1 MEFVRLRAHQYQKF
15 DGSVVQNAKNG
26 RTLSGADAPALPKG
40 ELLCIFRAA
49 QIKLP
54 LPGEL
59 LSEAKLRGSH
69 KKSRPALGD
78 PGGSRYAVFR
88 TLPEVCG
95 LVVQALIA
103 LG

>member
-15 DGSVVQNAKNG
+15 DGFVVQNAKNG
-26 RTLSGADAPALPKG
+26 RALSGADAPALPKG

-54 LPGEL
+54 LSGEL

-69 KKSRPALGD
+69 KKAARLFGNRAAAVMQFSGYYQRFAVSLYRP
-78 PGGSRYAVFR
+78 S
-88 TLPEVCG
+88 
-95 LVVQALIA
+95 
-103 LG
+103 

>member
-54 LPGEL
+54 LSGEL

-69 KKSRPALGD
+69 KKTARLFGNRAAKGRLMKMIYQRFAVSLYRP
-78 PGGSRYAVFR
+78 S
-88 TLPEVCG
+88 
-95 LVVQALIA
+95 
-103 LG
+103 

>member
-15 DGSVVQNAKNG
+15 DGSVVQNAKKRAN
-26 RTLSGADAPALPKG
+26 LSGADAPALPKG

-54 LPGEL
+54 LSGEL

-69 KKSRPALGD
+69 KKAARLFGNRAAAVMQFSEHYQRFAVSLYRP
-78 PGGSRYAVFR
+78 S
-88 TLPEVCG
+88 
-95 LVVQALIA
+95 
-103 LG
+103 

>member
-54 LPGEL
+54 LSGEL

-69 KKSRPALGD
+69 KKAARLFGNRAATVMQFSEHYQRFAVSLYRP
-78 PGGSRYAVFR
+78 S
-88 TLPEVCG
+88 
-95 LVVQALIA
+95 
-103 LG
+103 

>member
-1 MEFVRLRAHQYQKF
+1 MEFVRLGAPQYQKF

-54 LPGEL
+54 LSGEL

-69 KKSRPALGD
+69 KKAARLFLNRAAAVMQFSGHYQRFAVSLYRP
-78 PGGSRYAVFR
+78 S
-88 TLPEVCG
+88 
-95 LVVQALIA
+95 
-103 LG
+103 